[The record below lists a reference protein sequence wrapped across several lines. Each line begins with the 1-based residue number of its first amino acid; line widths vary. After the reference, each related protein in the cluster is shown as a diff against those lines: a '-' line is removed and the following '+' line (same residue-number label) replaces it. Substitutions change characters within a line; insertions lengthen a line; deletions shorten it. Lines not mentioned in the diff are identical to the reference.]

1 MGNESSIPKPND
13 IVVQEKGNGFDYRIH
28 ALDKEETKQISLWHD
43 VKLFPTNEARSMN
56 IVNMIC
62 EIPRC
67 SRKKYEIATN
77 EPGNPI
83 KQDVKKAQL
92 REFAK
97 GDVYFNYGCLPRTWE
112 DPDHEHPDAKAKG
125 DNDPLDVC
133 EIGLRIMKVA
143 EVVPVKILGTLCL
156 IDEGEADW
164 KLIAISVDDPWALLL
179 NDVTDL
185 ELKLPGVVSSIR
197 EWFRT
202 YKIPDGKPPNKFAL
216 DEKCMDANYAMAVV
230 DATHDSWKMLVTGSK
245 DEVKSDDKDETLSK
259 SNKSNHSYAGETT
272 GMKRNLSYPKL
283 NLIDLSSI

>member
-1 MGNESSIPKPND
+1 MGNTISAPTD
-13 IVVQEKGNGFDYRIH
+13 RIVVRERGDGFDYRIH
-28 ALDKEETKQISLWHD
+28 ALDKNNITTQISLWHD
-43 VKLFPTNEARSMN
+43 VKLFPSNEARSMN

-133 EIGLRIMKVA
+133 EIGLRIMRVA
-143 EVVPVKILGTLCL
+143 EVVSVKILGTLCL

-164 KLIAISVDDPWALLL
+164 KLIAISIDDPWAALL

-185 ELKLPGVVSSIR
+185 EQKLPGTVSSIR

-216 DEKCMDANYAMAVV
+216 DEKCMNAAYAMAVV
-230 DATHDSWKMLVTGSK
+230 DATHDSWRMLVTGSK
-245 DEVKSDDKDETLSK
+245 DEVVTELNDLSSSAEKSH
-259 SNKSNHSYAGETT
+259 SNSNESG

-283 NLIDLSSI
+283 NLADLSNI

>member
-1 MGNESSIPKPND
+1 MGNESTVPKFND
-13 IVVQEKGNGFDYRIH
+13 IVVKEKGNGFDYRIH
-28 ALDKEETKQISLWHD
+28 ALDKKETKQISLWHD
-43 VKLFPTNEARSMN
+43 VKLFPSNESRSMN

-133 EIGLRIMKVA
+133 EIGLRIMSVA

-164 KLIAISVDDPWALLL
+164 KLIAIAIDDPWAAVL

-185 ELKLPGVVSSIR
+185 ELKLPGIVSSIR

-202 YKIPDGKPPNKFAL
+202 YKIPDGKPPNRFAL
-216 DEKCMDANYAMAVV
+216 DERCMDATYAMAVV
-230 DATHDSWKMLVTGSK
+230 DDTHASWKMLVTGSK
-245 DEVKSDDKDETLSK
+245 DEVGAVTNENNGESLKK
-259 SNKSNHSYAGETT
+259 SNSSEKSHE
-272 GMKRNLSYPKL
+272 MKRNLSYPKL
-283 NLIDLSSI
+283 NLSDLSSI